1 MAKPEKKA
9 PVAESEVKDSFR
21 EAFHQR
27 MHANHMYGLWELAS
41 QMTPHPEPK
50 MIAHM
55 WPWSLLES
63 IIEESGQAVPVG
75 DERRALQLFNPGL
88 GGRWATTNNLIAA
101 VQVLLP
107 GEVAR
112 AHRHTPTAIRFIIE
126 GTGAYTAVDGERVY
140 MAPGDLILTPSW
152 AWHDHGNETKERVVW
167 MDGLDIP
174 LIASVEAMFFQF
186 YTEPQVPA
194 SRPANSSRQLYGHA
208 HISPT
213 WVKEKPQSS
222 PLLLYSWDETCK
234 ALDALRDHEGSAFDG
249 IALEYRHPQTGGPVL
264 PTMACCAQLLRPGEH
279 TKAHRHTGSAVYHVV
294 KGQGSTIIN
303 GQRFVWSKG
312 DIIALPPWALH
323 EHSNTSKSEDAV
335 LFSIQ
340 DSPVFQA
347 LGLYYE
353 ETLNENGGHQEVT
366 STFKPN

>member
-41 QMTPHPEPK
+41 QMTPHPQPK

-152 AWHDHGNETKERVVW
+152 AWHDHGNETDGPVVW
-167 MDGLDIP
+167 LDGLDGP
-174 LIASVEAMFFQF
+174 LVPALTATFFQMYDKEQF
-186 YTEPQVPA
+186 PLTKPHNA
-194 SRPANSSRQLYGHA
+194 SL
-208 HISPT
+208 
-213 WVKEKPQSS
+213 
-222 PLLLYSWDETCK
+222 
-234 ALDALRDHEGSAFDG
+234 
-249 IALEYRHPQTGGPVL
+249 
-264 PTMACCAQLLRPGEH
+264 
-279 TKAHRHTGSAVYHVV
+279 
-294 KGQGSTIIN
+294 
-303 GQRFVWSKG
+303 
-312 DIIALPPWALH
+312 ALH
-323 EHSNTSKSEDAV
+323 
-335 LFSIQ
+335 
-340 DSPVFQA
+340 
-347 LGLYYE
+347 
-353 ETLNENGGHQEVT
+353 GHVSLCPT
-366 STFKPN
+366 